1 MNWETTT
8 TIANLLSGLITVVLM
23 VGIPIL
29 FGWLI
34 YKAIIGIIREIK
46 KKD

>member
-1 MNWETTT
+1 MFENIFT
-8 TIANLLSGLITVVLM
+8 LLGLLFTWALVI
-23 VGIPIL
+23 GIPIL

-34 YKAIIGIIREIK
+34 YRAIIGIIREVK

>member
-1 MNWETTT
+1 MFESIFT
-8 TIANLLSGLITVVLM
+8 LLGLLFVWGLVI
-23 VGIPIL
+23 GIPIL

-34 YKAIIGIIREIK
+34 YRAVIGIIREVK

>member
-1 MNWETTT
+1 MLEI
-8 TIANLLSGLITVVLM
+8 IAPALGMIFVWGLVI
-23 VGIPIL
+23 GIPIL

-34 YKAIIGIIREIK
+34 YKAIIGIIREVK